1 MKNLQSHLKK
11 IIIYCFA
18 FFSSVVL
25 IVLIFPLFMR
35 LTSKTSAFITIF
47 SLNFYDFILL
57 NTTILIFLLLFHFT
71 LQKLFTKIQFKY
83 FYILVFPISF
93 IISCGLFFD
102 LEKFTAIASFCAFC
116 ISVINFCINHHK
128 DDDNRTSKGE
138 NTNCK

>member
-1 MKNLQSHLKK
+1 MKNLQSNLKK

-25 IVLIFPLFMR
+25 MVLIFPLFISS
-35 LTSKTSAFITIF
+35 TSKTSAFITIF

-57 NTTILIFLLLFHFT
+57 NTIIIIFLLLLHFM
-71 LQKLFTKIQFKY
+71 LQKFFTKIQFKY
-83 FYILVFPISF
+83 FDTLIFPISF

-128 DDDNRTSKGE
+128 DDDNRTSKSK
-138 NTNCK
+138 NPNSK